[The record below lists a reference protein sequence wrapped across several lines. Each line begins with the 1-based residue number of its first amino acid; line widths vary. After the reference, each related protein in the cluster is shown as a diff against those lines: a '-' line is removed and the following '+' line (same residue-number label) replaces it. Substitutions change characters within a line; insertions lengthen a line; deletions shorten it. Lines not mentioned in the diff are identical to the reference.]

1 MFVSLK
7 CLPNAVFVIK
17 THIIQ
22 QKLRKMLKT
31 RNSINSVLVPNV
43 AALELKKQWK
53 VYMDF
58 INCIFLFV
66 FFCFVDV
73 IKVNVSVFVLNFS

>member
-7 CLPNAVFVIK
+7 CLPNTVLVIK

-31 RNSINSVLVPNV
+31 RNSINSVLVPNM
-43 AALELKKQWK
+43 AALELRKQWK
-53 VYMDF
+53 ACMEF
-58 INCIFLFV
+58 INCFFLFV
-66 FFCFVDV
+66 FFFVDV
-73 IKVNVSVFVLNFS
+73 IKVNVSDFVLNFS